1 MLRIRTSI
9 AEIQESCNLQSYAEY
24 QITSDMLEDDKTPI
38 KDARSKDAV
47 IKTLNPKPKPETLN
61 PKLFYPKKKLQWP
74 REDLGL
80 GPMGGMPGTGPRRR
94 LAF

>member
-1 MLRIRTSI
+1 
-9 AEIQESCNLQSYAEY
+9 
-24 QITSDMLEDDKTPI
+24 MLEDDKTPI
-38 KDARSKDAV
+38 KDARSKYAV
-47 IKTLNPKPKPETLN
+47 IKPLNPKPKPETLN
-61 PKLFYPKKKLQWP
+61 PKLLPYKMLQWP